1 MARARANWEGA
12 YDVSHVLADDGAEGG
27 ARAGWVGRRGEYYS
41 VHEDT
46 TIGWDEKVGVNE
58 CVDKEGRFV
67 PAGTFK
73 ALSGGPPMPDP
84 RAPARRAFDDP
95 SVVALREELRAK
107 NGLADIEICE
117 PHELD
122 RIERLFRR
130 DGVRALRRL
139 LVALASDPNV
149 GLYSSAS
156 WPTCS
161 ARSNSTGS
169 ARAAAASSR
178 RSWRT
183 AASTAASTSR
193 RRGGCRIGVRAA
205 LSVSRL
211 HQDVKN
217 RRLLHRLL
225 GELLGHAGDVARP
238 RLVRARRPRHD
249 LPHPLP
255 LARHGRHRRR
265 RLRRRPVTPGR
276 TMAMLDLDRA
286 FR

>member
-12 YDVSHVLADDGAEGG
+12 YDVSHVVDDGADAG

-46 TIGWDEKVGVNE
+46 TIGWDEAVGVNE

-95 SVVALREELRAK
+95 AVVALREELRAK

-130 DGVRALRRL
+130 DGVRANPCRL
-139 LVALASDPNV
+139 LLANP
-149 GLYSSAS
+149 
-156 WPTCS
+156 
-161 ARSNSTGS
+161 
-169 ARAAAASSR
+169 
-178 RSWRT
+178 
-183 AASTAASTSR
+183 
-193 RRGGCRIGVRAA
+193 RG
-205 LSVSRL
+205 
-211 HQDVKN
+211 
-217 RRLLHRLL
+217 
-225 GELLGHAGDVARP
+225 E
-238 RLVRARRPRHD
+238 
-249 LPHPLP
+249 
-255 LARHGRHRRR
+255 
-265 RLRRRPVTPGR
+265 
-276 TMAMLDLDRA
+276 
-286 FR
+286 

>member
-12 YDVSHVLADDGAEGG
+12 YDVSHVVDDDGADGAEGG
-27 ARAGWVGRRGEYYS
+27 RAGWVGRRGEYYS

-46 TIGWDEKVGVNE
+46 TIGWDEKVLVNE

-130 DGVRALRRL
+130 DGVRAHPCRL
-139 LVALASDPNV
+139 LLAGQD
-149 GLYSSAS
+149 GEAS
-156 WPTCS
+156 
-161 ARSNSTGS
+161 
-169 ARAAAASSR
+169 
-178 RSWRT
+178 
-183 AASTAASTSR
+183 
-193 RRGGCRIGVRAA
+193 
-205 LSVSRL
+205 LS
-211 HQDVKN
+211 
-217 RRLLHRLL
+217 
-225 GELLGHAGDVARP
+225 
-238 RLVRARRPRHD
+238 
-249 LPHPLP
+249 
-255 LARHGRHRRR
+255 
-265 RLRRRPVTPGR
+265 
-276 TMAMLDLDRA
+276 
-286 FR
+286 